1 MTAALATTIPFLD
14 NYPIA
19 RQLWMSA
26 VRNPGNEL
34 KLLVPTNRNLTVRF
48 RDTLNTIVLTSSE
61 LLSTP
66 MIAIAN
72 GDRGVVV
79 VTVAGNAW
87 TVLKQGAVYTCEIL
101 AYGVLVDSFQFSD
114 SLPNPH
120 EELLSGCEIYAS
132 PRLLYELVGSL
143 PGAQVETFTALNGG
157 WTKNTEGYWIR
168 FVDASVQLY
177 GLWVDD
183 QHARQVDY
191 ADLALGC
198 DRQWARVG
206 DTIYY
211 KGPEVLSGSSY
222 PVHIETA
229 FNHRTWGHLK
239 DATAEIDR
247 RTGRKFAKTRYFREA
262 HRGLYSSTQITL
274 RNKPTV
280 VDDFFRLDAFSRTRS
295 LIRRYTEDSL
305 SAQEDLPLYATADPE
320 VGRLNLNAETGVI
333 TLSQGFFDWTDWG
346 GTLNFR
352 GMSTFPSG
360 DVALE
365 ATYTAGYD
373 RIPNDIQSACADLA
387 AIKQLLFWQMA
398 MSQGSNSI
406 SIGCVSMSFSNSNQY
421 TDPWKQAADEIIG
434 SYQNILIEA
443 F

>member
-1 MTAALATTIPFLD
+1 MTIALETTTPFLD
-14 NYPIA
+14 NYPIT
-19 RQLWMSA
+19 RQLWMSS
-26 VRNPGNEL
+26 VRSPGNEL
-34 KLLVPTNRNLTVRF
+34 KLVPTNRNLTVQF
-48 RDTLNTIVLTSSE
+48 RDVLGTLVLISSE
-61 LLSTP
+61 LLSLP
-66 MIAIAN
+66 MITIVN
-72 GDRGVVV
+72 SDRGVVQV
-79 VTVAGNAW
+79 VVAGSAW
-87 TVLKQGAVYTCEIL
+87 TVLRQGAVYTCEIL

-114 SLPNPH
+114 GLPHPH

-143 PGAQVETFTALNGG
+143 PGAQVETFVALNGG
-157 WTKNTEGYWIR
+157 WTKNTEDYWIKS
-168 FVDASVQLY
+168 VDASVQLY
-177 GLWVDD
+177 GFWIND

-198 DRQWARVG
+198 DRQWSRVG
-206 DTIYY
+206 NTVYY
-211 KGPEVLSGSSY
+211 KGSEVLNSTNY

-229 FNHRTWGHLK
+229 FSHRTWENLK
-239 DATAEIDR
+239 EATAECDR

-262 HRGLYSSTQITL
+262 HRGLYGSTQITL
-274 RNKPTV
+274 RNKPV
-280 VDDFFRLDAFSRTRS
+280 EVDSFFRLDAFSRTRS

-305 SAQEDLPLYATADPE
+305 LIQEDLPLYATANPE
-320 VGRLNLNAETGVI
+320 AGRLNLNPETGVI

-352 GMSTFPSG
+352 GMSTLPSG

-365 ATYTAGYD
+365 VTYTAGYD
-373 RIPNDIQSACADLA
+373 RIPVDIQGAVAYLA

-434 SYQNILIEA
+434 SYQNISIEA

>member
-1 MTAALATTIPFLD
+1 MPVDLATTPFLD
-14 NYPIA
+14 NYPIT
-19 RQLWMSA
+19 RQLWMSPA
-26 VRNPGNEL
+26 RNPSNEL
-34 KLLVPTNRNLTVRF
+34 KLVPTNRNLTVRF
-48 RDTLNTIVLTSSE
+48 RDILGTLVLVSSE
-61 LLSTP
+61 LLTLP
-66 MIAIAN
+66 MITIVN
-72 GDRGVVV
+72 SDRGVVS
-79 VTVAGNAW
+79 VTVSGTAW
-87 TVLKQGAVYTCEIL
+87 AILKQGMTYTCEIV
-101 AYGVLVDSFQFSD
+101 AYGALVDSFQFFD
-114 SLPNPH
+114 GLPNPH

-143 PGAQVETFTALNGG
+143 PGAQVETFVALNGG

-168 FVDASVQLY
+168 FVDASVQLH
-177 GLWVDD
+177 GLWIND

-211 KGPEVLSGSSY
+211 KGSETLSGSSY
-222 PVHIETA
+222 PVHVETA
-229 FNHRTWGHLK
+229 FSHRTWENLK
-239 DATAEIDR
+239 EATAECDR
-247 RTGRKFAKTRYFREA
+247 RTGRTFAKTRYFRET
-262 HRGLYSSTQITL
+262 HRGLSGSTQITL
-274 RNKPTV
+274 RNKPAV
-280 VDDFFRLDAFSRTRS
+280 VDDFFRLDGFSRTRS

-305 SAQEDLPLYATADPE
+305 LVQEDLPLYATANPE
-320 VGRLNLNAETGVI
+320 AGRLNLNAETGVI

-346 GTLNFR
+346 GTLTFG

-365 ATYTAGYD
+365 VTYTAGRD
-373 RIPNDIQSACADLA
+373 RIPVDIQGACAYLA
-387 AIKQLLFWQMA
+387 AIKQLLYWQMA

-421 TDPWKQAADEIIG
+421 TDPWKQAAEEIIG